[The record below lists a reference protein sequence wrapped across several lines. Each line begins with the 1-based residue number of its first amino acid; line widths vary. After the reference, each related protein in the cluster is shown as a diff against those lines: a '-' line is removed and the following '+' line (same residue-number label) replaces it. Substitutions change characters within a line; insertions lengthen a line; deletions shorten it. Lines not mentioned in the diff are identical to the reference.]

1 MTITTVVNARNKE
14 HQVTT
19 SRSFVANQTQA
30 IFFVLKIWYKSQIT
44 ETQKLKKLK
53 KTPSHYPS
61 NKYYELVETT
71 KIGINKISKKTA
83 KTDAFSQ

>member
-1 MTITTVVNARNKE
+1 MRARVIKLYPTSTQSRSYMTIITVVNARNKE

-53 KTPSHYPS
+53 KRPP
-61 NKYYELVETT
+61 TT
-71 KIGINKISKKTA
+71 HQTSITNS
-83 KTDAFSQ
+83 